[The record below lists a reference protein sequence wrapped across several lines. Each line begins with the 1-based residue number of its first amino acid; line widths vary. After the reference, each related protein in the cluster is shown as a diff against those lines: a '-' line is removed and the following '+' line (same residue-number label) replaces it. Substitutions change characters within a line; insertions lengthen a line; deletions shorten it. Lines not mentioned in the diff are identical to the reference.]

1 MTDVYVALK
10 RLKRRGKPARITQG
24 KKAAPTFDQTW
35 AKVDALATMF
45 PDRIRRGVTGAD
57 R

>member
-10 RLKRRGKPARITQG
+10 RLKRKGKPARILQG
-24 KKAAPTFDQTW
+24 NRAVPTFDQTW
-35 AKVDALATMF
+35 AKVDGLATMF
-45 PDRIRRGVTGAD
+45 PDRVRRGVHGAD

>member
-1 MTDVYVALK
+1 MTDVYVSLK

-24 KKAAPTFDQTW
+24 KRKAPTFDQTW

-45 PDRIRRGVTGAD
+45 PDRIRRGDTGAD